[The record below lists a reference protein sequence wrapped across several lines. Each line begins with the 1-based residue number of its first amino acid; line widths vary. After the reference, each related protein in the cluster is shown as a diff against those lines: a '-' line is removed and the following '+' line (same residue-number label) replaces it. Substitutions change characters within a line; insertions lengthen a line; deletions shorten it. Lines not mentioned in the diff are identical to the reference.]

1 MELRAVENCGSF
13 IDRTLKIEIDGRF
26 YYNFHDKVERNS
38 VKEISAWYPTLLTPD
53 SLSYVLLISS
63 LILSHLFAFDTDLSN
78 SY

>member
-13 IDRTLKIEIDGRF
+13 IDKTLKIEIDGRF

-38 VKEISAWYPTLLTPD
+38 VEEISAWYPTLLTPD